1 LVACHEKKIRYLFSR
16 RKEYQDGNFKVTLGG
31 DQQVR
36 VNMDSAKMLRA
47 GTHSPAERLQQF
59 SPIVIEFF
67 HVQQDL
73 LEKIFKTFYVNNS
86 SRYEGTLSNLKA
98 ELHRTNVNCAVKS
111 NSAYKPH
118 KDFGLLINS

>member
-1 LVACHEKKIRYLFSR
+1 VYIINFYFIYTG
-16 RKEYQDGNFKVTLGG
+16 KEYQDGNFKVTLGG

-73 LEKIFKTFYVNNS
+73 LEVKIIYLNYFVVFNW
-86 SRYEGTLSNLKA
+86 EGPS
-98 ELHRTNVNCAVKS
+98 
-111 NSAYKPH
+111 
-118 KDFGLLINS
+118 